1 MKQCSKCGEI
11 KLLLDFHKQK
21 ASKDSLSYWCKKC
34 SIENIK
40 QWKINNKNWL
50 RKYQR
55 SKKYKEKRSKRQKK
69 QMENPKNRID
79 KNVSVRLRQCLKKD
93 EKAGR
98 GWETLVG
105 YTLQDLMTHLEKQ
118 FDDKMSWQNYG
129 KYWHLDH
136 IVPVSWFPYQTAE
149 EQAFKNCWELKN
161 LQPLEIKANL
171 IKNNHF
177 IS

>member
-79 KNVSVRLRQCLKKD
+79 KNVSVNLNIDNLSPEDIIKLLN
-93 EKAGR
+93 EKNR
-98 GWETLVG
+98 K
-105 YTLQDLMTHLEKQ
+105 QD
-118 FDDKMSWQNYG
+118 
-129 KYWHLDH
+129 
-136 IVPVSWFPYQTAE
+136 
-149 EQAFKNCWELKN
+149 
-161 LQPLEIKANL
+161 
-171 IKNNHF
+171 
-177 IS
+177 